1 MKIIAFETFLANAG
15 LRNYL
20 FIRLRTDTGLAGVGE
35 ATLEWQE
42 KTVETLCHEWVKGRV
57 LGCDPFDI
65 EAVVGG
71 MIRDQYQ
78 GGATVMTAISGVEI
92 ALWDIVGKAC
102 NQPVYR
108 LLGGRCQ
115 RCIPAYANGWYGGA
129 RDPHEYAER
138 AHEAVGRGYAA
149 MKFDPFGVAWKD
161 LSLGEMEQAEALVA
175 AVRTAVGPNV
185 GLMIEY
191 HGRLSTGSAIEM
203 INRLE
208 RFHPTWSEEPVEP
221 DRLEL
226 LAVVKRTTGAPIAAG
241 ERLYSLTDFNRMIEL
256 RAADII
262 QMDIAHCG
270 GLLASKKIAAL
281 AAVQD
286 LRVAPHSS
294 VGPVALAAALH
305 FDLSTPNFMIQE
317 AFCEYD
323 VPWRDALVRGWNPI
337 RNGQFVVGDS
347 PGLGVEIDEE
357 IIAQHPYV
365 PNSFPSLWDEQ
376 WLTNFSQNE
385 QGV

>member
-1 MKIIAFETFLANAG
+1 
-15 LRNYL
+15 
-20 FIRLRTDTGLAGVGE
+20 
-35 ATLEWQE
+35 
-42 KTVETLCHEWVKGRV
+42 
-57 LGCDPFDI
+57 
-65 EAVVGG
+65 
-71 MIRDQYQ
+71 
-78 GGATVMTAISGVEI
+78 
-92 ALWDIVGKAC
+92 
-102 NQPVYR
+102 
-108 LLGGRCQ
+108 
-115 RCIPAYANGWYGGA
+115 
-129 RDPHEYAER
+129 
-138 AHEAVGRGYAA
+138 
-149 MKFDPFGVAWKD
+149 
-161 LSLGEMEQAEALVA
+161 
-175 AVRTAVGPNV
+175 
-185 GLMIEY
+185 MIEY

-203 INRLE
+203 IKRLE
-208 RFHPTWSEEPVEP
+208 RFHPIWSEEPVEP

-226 LAVVKRTTGAPIAAG
+226 LAEVKRATGASIAAG
-241 ERLYSLTDFNRMIEL
+241 ERLYSLADFNRLIEL

-286 LRVAPHSS
+286 LRLAPHSS

-305 FDLSTPNFMIQE
+305 FDLSTPNFMVQE

-337 RNGQFVVGDS
+337 REGEFLLGDS

-357 IIAQHPYV
+357 IIAQHPYI

-385 QGV
+385 PQA